1 MLHKRLIFVRG
12 DMMNSK
18 IPINVII
25 DSGSLSLPASPIFQK
40 EKSTY
45 LCPFCVTKL
54 EKLEPKC
61 PECQHKME
69 WGVWMDK
76 NAKHNYACAESGVL

>member
-1 MLHKRLIFVRG
+1 
-12 DMMNSK
+12 MNSK
-18 IPINVII
+18 IPINVTI

-54 EKLEPKC
+54 EKLDPKC
-61 PECQHKME
+61 SECHHKMDSSRFIE
-69 WGVWMDK
+69 KKKEMF
-76 NAKHNYACAESGVL
+76 S

>member
-1 MLHKRLIFVRG
+1 
-12 DMMNSK
+12 MNSK
-18 IPINVII
+18 ISINVTI

-54 EKLEPKC
+54 EKLKPKC
-61 PECQHKME
+61 PECHHKMDWSRFIE
-69 WGVWMDK
+69 KKKEMF
-76 NAKHNYACAESGVL
+76 S